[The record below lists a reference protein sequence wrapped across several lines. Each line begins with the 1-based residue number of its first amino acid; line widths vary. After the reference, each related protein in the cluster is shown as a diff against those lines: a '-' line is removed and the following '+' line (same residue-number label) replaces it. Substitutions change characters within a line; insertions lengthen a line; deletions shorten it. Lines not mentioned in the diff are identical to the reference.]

1 MKMKKVIISVLMV
14 CLMVTTAFA
23 SGSTEDTRAWFDAN
37 NIADESSNY
46 VATNREAT
54 LTLQNGKALEAAA
67 AYRVIN
73 GALLT
78 RTIDGQDN
86 VFALLDTL
94 SDGYVLTPFEDDIIL
109 LDKNYIGLENVDGI
123 QCLVFD
129 CDIAVYDSIFFYG
142 KEQGGD
148 LLGADENETDGSV
161 NIKVYIDSQTHS
173 IVKEEITYL
182 DLPFLTDLELKQE
195 VIFTNSNNINVPERI
210 TTTGSFR
217 VRGSK
222 NFAIYDVYSFKVEET
237 QSNFEYM
244 KQYDHE

>member
-1 MKMKKVIISVLMV
+1 MKKVIISVLMV
-14 CLMVTTAFA
+14 CLIATTAFA

-54 LTLQNGKALEAAA
+54 LNLQNGKALEAAA

-78 RTIDGQDN
+78 RTIDGQEN

-129 CDIAVYDSIFFYG
+129 CDITVYDSIFFYG
-142 KEQGGD
+142 EEQGGE
-148 LLGADENETDGSV
+148 LLGEDEGETDGSV

-210 TTTGSFR
+210 TNTGSFR
-217 VRGSK
+217 VRGAK
-222 NFAIYDVYSFKVEET
+222 NFAVYDVYSFKVEET

>member
-37 NIADESSNY
+37 KIADASSNY

-73 GALLT
+73 ALLT
-78 RTIDGQDN
+78 RTIDGQEN
-86 VFALLDTL
+86 VFALLDTF

-109 LDKNYIGLENVDGI
+109 LDKSYIGLENVDDI

-142 KEQGGD
+142 KEQGGE
-148 LLGADENETDGSV
+148 LLGADEGETDGSV

-195 VIFTNSNNINVPERI
+195 VIFTNSNNINVPESI

-222 NFAIYDVYSFKVEET
+222 NFAVYDVYSFKVEET

>member
-1 MKMKKVIISVLMV
+1 MKMKKIIISVLMV

-37 NIADESSNY
+37 NILDKSSNY

-54 LTLQNGKALEAAA
+54 LTLQNGKILEAAA
-67 AYRVIN
+67 TYSVIN
-73 GALLT
+73 GEILT
-78 RTIDGQDN
+78 RTVSGQAD

-94 SDGYVLTPFEDDIIL
+94 SDGYVLTPFEDDIIM
-109 LDKNYIGLENVDGI
+109 LDKNYIKTEDIDGV

-129 CDIAVYDSIFFYG
+129 CNIAVYDSIFFYNKNQSG
-142 KEQGGD
+142 E
-148 LLGADENETDGSV
+148 LLGEEENKTDGSI
-161 NIKVYIDSQTHS
+161 NIKVYIDSTTHT
-173 IVKEEITYL
+173 IVKEEITYKE
-182 DLPFLTDLELKQE
+182 LPFLTDLEVKQE
-195 VIFTNSNNINVPERI
+195 VLFTSINSINVPKKI

-222 NFAIYDVYSFKVEET
+222 NFAVYDVYNFMIQET

-244 KQYDHE
+244 KQFNHE